1 MSSPNRITQI
11 STWFSNLE
19 QHPVNPNL
27 KRLSFNET
35 MCSTPINE
43 TTSLSIRGFALDFG
57 QGTYSPREDI
67 MHKMMQMCSVVCA
80 TSKKMEGDAPE
91 DEDVTV
97 FFIFDG
103 KLISISPI
111 LDSVS
116 NLISVKGYG
125 KCVRFVEFQHPYNI
139 NSDLTPKNAFRRW
152 DLPKEYCSEEKE
164 GEYNLRSA
172 IIYTSDP
179 KVDDAYVQMFID
191 EFISRSELSLFD
203 YENEQNMTCHVF
215 NNYCIYY

>member
-43 TTSLSIRGFALDFG
+43 TMSLSIRGFALDFG

-67 MHKMMQMCSVVCA
+67 MHKMMQMCSVVFA
-80 TSKKMEGDAPE
+80 TVAFMEDPE
-91 DEDVTV
+91 DEAVTV

-111 LDSVS
+111 LDSES
-116 NLISVKGYG
+116 NLIAVKGHG
-125 KCVRFVEFQHPYNI
+125 KCVRFVEFEHQYNI

-152 DLPKEYCSEEKE
+152 DLPKECCYDI
-164 GEYNLRSA
+164 RSA
-172 IIYTSDP
+172 MICTLDP
-179 KVDDAYVQMFID
+179 KVDDAYVQRFID

-203 YENEQNMTCHVF
+203 YENEQNMTRHVF
-215 NNYCIYY
+215 NNYCIYYETHF

>member
-19 QHPVNPNL
+19 QDPVNPNL
-27 KRLSFNET
+27 KRLSFNQCL
-35 MCSTPINE
+35 CSEPINE
-43 TTSLSIRGFALDFG
+43 TMSLSIRGFTCYPLLD
-57 QGTYSPREDI
+57 TSNSPREDI
-67 MHKMMQMCSVVCA
+67 MHKMMQMCSVVFA
-80 TSKKMEGDAPE
+80 TVEFMEDPE

-111 LDSVS
+111 LDSES
-116 NLISVKGYG
+116 NLIAVKGDG
-125 KCVRFVEFQHPYNI
+125 KCVRFVEFEHPYNI